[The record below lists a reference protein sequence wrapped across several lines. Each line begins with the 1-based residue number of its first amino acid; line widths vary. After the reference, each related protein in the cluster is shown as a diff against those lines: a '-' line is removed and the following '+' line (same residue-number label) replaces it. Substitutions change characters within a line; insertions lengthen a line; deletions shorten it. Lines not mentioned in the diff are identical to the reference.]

1 MREERCARRVQSTRT
16 FAALILGTGLETHP
30 DAIKKKPLRP
40 LIETSKWERYVVT
53 TGSTEQPVA
62 RTAAAPPSIAVP
74 AGVVAPAAGAGAGD
88 SSRFRLLR
96 HFSVTGLIS
105 VVAAA
110 ALLGWGYRYAAVKD
124 LLQIGERSNV
134 ALTQAFANSLWP
146 QYAPFV
152 GNSGTLTTAELKA
165 HPSLAAL
172 HEAVLDHTRRLS
184 IVKVKIYDLAG
195 RTVYSSEA
203 KQIGED
209 KHKNP
214 GFVSARLGKPASELT
229 HRDSFSAFE
238 QKIEDRDVLSSYI
251 PVRRSSGE
259 IDGVFEIYDD
269 VTPVL
274 AQIAATQT
282 WIVAGVAI
290 VLGVL
295 YGVLFLIVR
304 RADRILRREGDQ
316 RRDGEHV
323 LAAAMASAETANRAK
338 SQFLATMSHEIRTPM
353 NGILG
358 MTELLLDTD
367 LADKQR
373 RFAETIH
380 YSGEALLGII
390 NDILDFSKIEAG
402 KLELESIALD
412 LPDLVEAVADLFG
425 ERAQSKGL
433 ELACHI
439 HADVPHRIVG
449 DPGRLRQVLTNLV
462 SNAIK
467 FTKDGEVVI
476 EVRRVPGTEAETTA
490 SLRFSVTDTG
500 IGLEPGK
507 TATLFR
513 AFSQADTSTTRK
525 YGGTGLGLVISKEL
539 VEMMGGRIEVRS
551 EPGVGSCFHFELTA
565 GLAEDAGTEANL
577 PPEELNGLRVLIV
590 EDNPTNRTILQNQV
604 ASWGAFQGS
613 AEDGF
618 QALEILRATAAR
630 GEAYDL
636 ALIDMKM
643 PGMNGIELALAIKA
657 DPAISAMRLIM
668 LSSMMSSGEV
678 AAAKKAGILN
688 YLTKPVRQ
696 ADLCRAVL
704 DALGAPRSAPPR
716 APVSEIA
723 QPAHGTRV
731 LLAEDNTVNQ
741 MVAVA
746 MLNKLG
752 CIVEVVRNGREA
764 LAAMTP
770 GRFDIVLMDCQ
781 MPEMDG
787 FEATRTLRT
796 LEAEGGRA
804 RIPVIALT
812 ANALEGDRE
821 RCLNAGMDDYL
832 AKPYK
837 PEHLK
842 NMLNTW
848 SAGASAPAP
857 AAIAA

>member
-1 MREERCARRVQSTRT
+1 MPA
-16 FAALILGTGLETHP
+16 G
-30 DAIKKKPLRP
+30 
-40 LIETSKWERYVVT
+40 
-53 TGSTEQPVA
+53 
-62 RTAAAPPSIAVP
+62 AAAPAAAQ
-74 AGVVAPAAGAGAGD
+74 AGEPR
-88 SSRFRLLR
+88 SFRLLR
-96 HFSVTGLIS
+96 HFSITGLIS

-110 ALLGWGYRYAAVKD
+110 ALLAWGYRYAAVTD
-124 LLQIGERSNV
+124 LLQMGERSNV

-146 QYAPFV
+146 QYEPFV
-152 GNSGTLTTAELKA
+152 QSSRTLTTDELKA
-165 HPSLAAL
+165 HPRLAAL
-172 HEAVLDHTRRLS
+172 HEAVLDHTRGLS
-184 IVKVKIYDLAG
+184 VVKVKIYDLAG

-214 GFVSARLGKPASELT
+214 GFVSARLGKAASEVT

-238 QKIEDRDVLSSYI
+238 QTIEDRDVLSSYI
-251 PVRRSSGE
+251 PVRRPSGE

-282 WIVAGVAI
+282 WIAAGVAL
-290 VLGVL
+290 VLSVL

-304 RADRILRREGDQ
+304 RADTILRRQDDQ
-316 RRDGEHV
+316 RRQGEQV

-380 YSGEALLGII
+380 YSGEALLSII

-412 LPDLVEAVADLFG
+412 LPDLVEAVAELFG

-467 FTKDGEVVI
+467 FTKEGEVVI
-476 EVRRVPGTEAETTA
+476 DVARVPGTEAERSA

-500 IGLEPGK
+500 IGLEPEK
-507 TATLFR
+507 TASLFR

-539 VEMMGGRIEVRS
+539 VEMMGGRIEVTS
-551 EPGVGSCFHFELTA
+551 KPGIGSCFHFELTA
-565 GLAEDAGTEANL
+565 TLAEDSAPEAHL

-604 ASWGAFQGS
+604 AGWGAFQGV

-618 QALEILRATAAR
+618 QALEILRSTAAR

-636 ALIDMKM
+636 ALVDMKM

-657 DPAISAMRLIM
+657 DPAISAVRLIM

-678 AAAKKAGILN
+678 ASAKKAGILN

-704 DALGAPRSAPPR
+704 EALGAPLQTVPVRSAL
-716 APVSEIA
+716 SEAA
-723 QPAHGTRV
+723 QSALGTRV
-731 LLAEDNTVNQ
+731 LLAEDNKVNQ

-752 CIVEVVRNGREA
+752 CLVEVVGNGREA
-764 LAAMTP
+764 VAAMTP
-770 GRFDIVLMDCQ
+770 GRFDLVLMDCQ

-787 FEATRTLRT
+787 YEATRALRT
-796 LEAEGGRA
+796 LQAESGGA
-804 RIPVIALT
+804 RIPIIALT
-812 ANALEGDRE
+812 ANALEGDRD
-821 RCLNAGMDDYL
+821 RCLEAGMDDYL

-842 NMLNTW
+842 NLLDKW
-848 SAGASAPAP
+848 RAGEGALPQT
-857 AAIAA
+857 AIAA